1 MLIVVVPFFN
11 EERHLPSLLD
21 SIAGQSRRPD
31 RLLLVDDGSTDG
43 SPGIAAAF
51 ARDHDYA
58 ELLRRPVRPA
68 EKDPL
73 SAAHELRAF
82 QWALGRLDAPWETV
96 AKLDADLRLVPCH
109 LAEVER
115 RLREDPRLGITGAY
129 LSTLAPDGRPVRHR
143 GGREH
148 VDGAGKFYRRA
159 CYEQIAPLPAF
170 LGWDTIDEVR
180 ARMRGWR
187 TASFELPGGDSLHLR
202 RMGSRQGILRGFRR
216 AGVAAHAYGAH
227 PLHVALSTAVRVR
240 ERPFVLCGASYAL
253 GWVLAAA
260 RRAPRAEREAR
271 AFVRREQTIRLR
283 RMLEGS
289 RGG

>member
-11 EERHLPSLLD
+11 EERYLPTLLE
-21 SIAGQSRRPD
+21 SIARQSRPPD

-43 SPGIAAAF
+43 SSEIAAAF
-51 ARDHDYA
+51 AGDHDYA
-58 ELLRRPVRPA
+58 DLLRRPVRPA

-82 QWALGRLDAPWETV
+82 QWAVGGLDAPWQTV
-96 AKLDADLRLVPCH
+96 AKLDADLRLVSCH

-115 RLREDPRLGITGAY
+115 RLQEDPGLGIAGGY
-129 LSTLAPDGRPVRHR
+129 LSTPAVDGTPVRHR
-143 GGREH
+143 GGSAH

-187 TASFELPGGDSLHLR
+187 TSSFELPGGDSIHLR
-202 RMGSRQGILRGFRR
+202 RMGSREGVLRGFRR
-216 AGVAAHAYGAH
+216 AGAAAYAYGAH
-227 PLHVALSTAVRVR
+227 PLHFALATAVRLGD
-240 ERPFVLCGASYAL
+240 RPLGLCGLSYAL
-253 GWVLAAA
+253 GWILAAV
-260 RRAPRAEREAR
+260 RGAPRAEAEAR
-271 AFVRREQTIRLR
+271 AFLRREQLTRLR
-283 RMLEGS
+283 RMLEG
-289 RGG
+289 RRE